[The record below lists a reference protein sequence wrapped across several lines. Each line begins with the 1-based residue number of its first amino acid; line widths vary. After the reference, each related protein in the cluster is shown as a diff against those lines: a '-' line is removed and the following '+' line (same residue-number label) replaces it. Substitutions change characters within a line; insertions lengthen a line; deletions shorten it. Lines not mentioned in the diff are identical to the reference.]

1 MDVESSET
9 LAAVTKQALDGLDA
23 IIAKYLPQ
31 VATELKPVL
40 SGALTD
46 ALTNLLNKMDGWTI
60 TINKPE

>member
-31 VATELKPVL
+31 VKPL
-40 SGALTD
+40 LTSALTD